1 MQFEHREILPGH
13 DYRHFKGNIY
23 QVIGT
28 ATHIEAEEKMVVI
41 LPPKRRPAH
50 ESSD

>member
-28 ATHIEAEEKMVVI
+28 ATHTETEEKMVVI
-41 LPPKRRPAH
+41 PLERRPAH